1 MSHAFALYRRVRRF
15 AVAFVVLLVA
25 TAAAATH
32 ARVRRAA
39 ERASRAD
46 RQALVGALGFADLA
60 LSSSVRWI
68 RHPSQVEPNAAR
80 SDLPG
85 ALDVD
90 PAGALVGPPEAP

>member
-1 MSHAFALYRRVRRF
+1 MHTLSLHRRVRRF
-15 AVAFVVLLVA
+15 GWTVLALLTA
-25 TAAAATH
+25 TAAATAH
-32 ARVRRAA
+32 SWARRDA
-39 ERASRAD
+39 ERATRAK